1 MRFIIIQNKYALV
14 TIMIGR
20 GWRGRM
26 VMMGNNKVIYKKNK
40 EVSLGPR
47 LDLRF
52 DEVSWVLII
61 PTPRSSP
68 RGYRRE
74 YPARTF

>member
-1 MRFIIIQNKYALV
+1 
-14 TIMIGR
+14 MIGR

-52 DEVSWVLII
+52 
-61 PTPRSSP
+61 
-68 RGYRRE
+68 
-74 YPARTF
+74 